1 MKITKTTGEVDYIV
15 QINNKYFTNVN
26 MTVTV
31 PWFNFNV
38 LSLLNGEELFTKR
51 TFVVNRT
58 LYRLIMLR
66 LMSGDVTIADAIAY
80 ARTLASTYETGVDN
94 IYSLHNVD
102 FSTYRATV
110 QLAVYMHSNQVS
122 RFEQLHKI
130 HNFT

>member
-1 MKITKTTGEVDYIV
+1 
-15 QINNKYFTNVN
+15 

-38 LSLLNGEELFTKR
+38 ISLLNGDELFTKR

-66 LMSGDVTIADAIAY
+66 LMSGDVSIADAIAY

-110 QLAVYMHSNQVS
+110 QLAVYMHSN
-122 RFEQLHKI
+122 
-130 HNFT
+130 